1 MGLDGQ
7 CIKVMSMTRIIII
20 GGGFAGVKCA
30 RTLRKSLS
38 ANSCEIVLFSK
49 ENNMVF
55 YPLLAEVAGAAIN
68 PGAVTVPLR
77 QMLSGVRCRTEEV
90 RQIDPATSEV
100 EYERY
105 DGRLGRVTFDHAVLA
120 CGTAVNLSVVPGMAD
135 HAFPLKSVGDAMAL
149 RFHVMEQLEKAE
161 VCDDPERRRWYLSFV
176 VVGGGF
182 TGVEA
187 AGEIN
192 DLIRASTRFYSNFSA
207 HNVTVTLLHSRDQI
221 LPEVSPTL
229 REFARTKMEQAGIR
243 MVLNARA
250 VSATAEGVELHDSR
264 ILRGATIV
272 CTIGTTAPLLVH
284 RLDVP
289 KERGRLLTEPD
300 MRVRGTS
307 NLWAVGDCA
316 HIVNAYD
323 GHISPTTG
331 QFAERQ
337 GRQAAENIIRAL
349 QSETTRPF
357 FFKPLGQLC
366 GIGERKA
373 VAEILGV
380 RLSGFPAWWLWRTVY
395 LLKSPSWSRRVKV
408 AFDWTW
414 ELFFPRDLAHPRVN
428 QTERIARAYYRPGD
442 SIFVEGEPAMSF
454 YVIEQGEVEVLR
466 RDATGQQHLV
476 AVFGPGE
483 FFGEIALLDGTVRIG
498 SVRAR
503 TAVEV
508 LVMGK
513 EVFSQISG
521 ALTPFRDLLAQALRW
536 RRPRLNRHLSH
547 AWTALERQ
555 PLSTFMEAAPA
566 HHLSFED
573 TFEGTVRMFDRLAV
587 EYLNVLDEKGHLQG
601 IVTRNEL
608 FEAFAEGKKPSTRVQ
623 DFMRA
628 DPVAVT
634 PDDMSLKAG
643 DLMNKHDIDWLPVVE
658 SKDDR
663 RLIGV
668 VRSEKMLR
676 WLMEQSQPD
685 SRCPDR

>member
-1 MGLDGQ
+1 M
-7 CIKVMSMTRIIII
+7 
-20 GGGFAGVKCA
+20 
-30 RTLRKSLS
+30 
-38 ANSCEIVLFSK
+38 
-49 ENNMVF
+49 
-55 YPLLAEVAGAAIN
+55 
-68 PGAVTVPLR
+68 
-77 QMLSGVRCRTEEV
+77 
-90 RQIDPATSEV
+90 
-100 EYERY
+100 
-105 DGRLGRVTFDHAVLA
+105 
-120 CGTAVNLSVVPGMAD
+120 
-135 HAFPLKSVGDAMAL
+135 
-149 RFHVMEQLEKAE
+149 
-161 VCDDPERRRWYLSFV
+161 
-176 VVGGGF
+176 VGGGF

-192 DLIRASTRFYSNFSA
+192 DLIKASTRFYSNFSA
-207 HNVTVTLLHSRDQI
+207 CDVIVTLVHSHDQI

-229 REFARTKMEQAGIR
+229 REFARTKMEQAGIH
-243 MVLNARA
+243 MILNARV
-250 VSATAEGVELHDSR
+250 VSATAEGVELHDGR
-264 ILRGATIV
+264 MLRGATVV
-272 CTIGTTAPLLVH
+272 CTIGTTAPLLVQ

-323 GHISPTTG
+323 GHVSPTTG

-337 GRQAAENIIRAL
+337 GRQAAENIIRVL
-349 QSETTRPF
+349 HGESTRPF

-380 RLSGFPAWWLWRTVY
+380 RLSGFLAWWLWRTVY

-466 RDATGQQHLV
+466 RDATGQQCLMT
-476 AVFGPGE
+476 VFGPGE

-521 ALTPFRDLLAQALRW
+521 ALTPFRNLIAQTLRW
-536 RRPRLNRHLSH
+536 RRPRLNRHFSQ
-547 AWTALERQ
+547 AWIALERQ
-555 PLSTFMEAAPA
+555 PLSTFMETISV
-566 HHLSFED
+566 HRLSPED
-573 TFEGTVRMFDRLAV
+573 TFEDTVRMFDRLAV
-587 EYLNVLDEKGHLQG
+587 EYLCALDEKGWLAG

-608 FEAFAEGKKPSTRVQ
+608 FEAFAQGKKPSTKVR
-623 DFMRA
+623 DIMRA
-628 DPVAVT
+628 DTVAVT
-634 PDDMSLKAG
+634 PNDMSLMAG

-658 SKDDR
+658 SKEDR
-663 RLIGV
+663 RLIGI

-676 WLMEQSQPD
+676 WLMGQSHPD

>member
-1 MGLDGQ
+1 
-7 CIKVMSMTRIIII
+7 MTRIIIV

-30 RTLRKSLS
+30 RALRKRLS
-38 ANSCEIVLFSK
+38 ANACEIVLFSQ

-77 QMLSGVRCRTEEV
+77 QMLPGVRCRTEEV
-90 RQIDPATSEV
+90 RQIDLVTSEV
-100 EYERY
+100 EYESY
-105 DGRLGRVTFDHAVLA
+105 DGRPGRVMFDHAVLA
-120 CGTAVNLSVVPGMAD
+120 CGTSVNLSAVPGMAD
-135 HAFPLKSVGDAMAL
+135 HAFPLKSVGDAMVL

-182 TGVEA
+182 TGVEV

-192 DLIRASTRFYSNFSA
+192 DLIRASARYYSNFSSRE
-207 HNVTVTLLHSRDQI
+207 VTVTLVHRRDQI

-229 REFARTKMEQAGIR
+229 REFARTKMEEAGIH
-243 MVLNARA
+243 MVLNGRA
-250 VSATAEGVELHDSR
+250 ISATAEGVELHDGR
-264 ILRGATIV
+264 VLRGATVV

-289 KERGRLLTEPD
+289 KEGGRLLTDPD
-300 MRVRGTS
+300 MRVRGVS

-323 GHISPTTG
+323 GQASPTTG

-349 QSETTRPF
+349 QGESTRPF

-373 VAEILGV
+373 VAEIMGV

-395 LLKSPSWSRRVKV
+395 LLKSPSWSRRIKV

-428 QTERIARAYYRPGD
+428 QTERIARAHYRPGD
-442 SIFVEGEPAMSF
+442 LIFAEGEPAMSF

-466 RDATGQQHLV
+466 LDPTGQQQLM
-476 AVFGPGE
+476 AVLGPGE
-483 FFGEIALLDGTVRIG
+483 FFGEIALLDGNVRIG

-503 TAVEV
+503 TTVEV

-513 EVFSQISG
+513 EVFSKISG
-521 ALTPFRDLLAQALRW
+521 ALTPFRNLVAQALRW
-536 RRPRLNRHLSH
+536 RRPRLNRSLSH
-547 AWTALERQ
+547 AWTALERR
-555 PLSTFMEAAPA
+555 PLSEFMEAVPD
-566 HHLSFED
+566 HRLSPED
-573 TFEGTVRMFDRLAV
+573 TFESTVCMFDGLAV
-587 EYLNVLDEKGHLQG
+587 EYLSVLDEKGHLEG

-608 FEAFAEGKKPSTRVQ
+608 FEAFAQGKQPSTKVW

-628 DPVAVT
+628 DPLTVT
-634 PDDMSLKAG
+634 PDDRSLMVG
-643 DLMNKHDIDWLPVVE
+643 DLMSRHDIDWLPVVE
-658 SKDDR
+658 NQDNR
-663 RLIGV
+663 RLIGL

-676 WLMEQSQPD
+676 WLVEQSSLD
-685 SRCPDR
+685 FRGPDR

>member
-1 MGLDGQ
+1 
-7 CIKVMSMTRIIII
+7 MTRIMIV

-30 RTLRKSLS
+30 RTLRKQLS
-38 ANSCEIVLFSK
+38 KNRAEIVLFSK

-77 QMLSGVRCRTEEV
+77 QMLPGVRCRTEEV
-90 RQIDPATSEV
+90 RQIDLATSEV

-105 DGRLGRVTFDHAVLA
+105 DGRLGRLPFDHAVLA
-120 CGTAVNLSVVPGMAD
+120 CGTSVNLSVVPGMAD

-192 DLIRASTRFYSNFSA
+192 DLIRAGTRFYGNFTA
-207 HNVTVTLLHSRDQI
+207 GDVTVTLVHSRDQI

-229 REFARTKMEQAGIR
+229 REFARTKMERAGIR

-250 VSATAEGVELHDSR
+250 MSATADGVELHDGR
-264 ILRGATIV
+264 MLHGATVV

-289 KERGRLLTEPD
+289 KEGGRLLTDPD

-307 NLWAVGDCA
+307 NLWAIGDCA
-316 HIVNAYD
+316 HITNAYD
-323 GHISPTTG
+323 GHLSPTTG

-337 GRQAAENIIRAL
+337 GRQAAENIVRVL
-349 QSETTRPF
+349 QRQPTRPF

-373 VAEILGV
+373 VAEILGL

-395 LLKSPSWSRRVKV
+395 LLKSPSWSRRIKV

-414 ELFFPRDLAHPRVN
+414 ELFFPRDLAHPKVS
-428 QTERIARAYYRPGD
+428 QTERIARAHYRPGD
-442 SIFVEGEPAMSF
+442 FIFVEGEPAMSF
-454 YVIEQGEVEVLR
+454 YAIEQGEVEVLR
-466 RDATGQQHLV
+466 RDATGRQRLMTR
-476 AVFGPGE
+476 FGPGE
-483 FFGEIALLDGTVRIG
+483 FFGEIALLDGTFRIG

-513 EVFSQISG
+513 EVFSQISR
-521 ALTPFRDLLAQALRW
+521 ALTPFRHLVAQALRW
-536 RRPRLNRHLSH
+536 RRPRLNQHLSH
-547 AWTALERQ
+547 AWTALECR
-555 PLSTFMEAAPA
+555 PLRAFMEATPA
-566 HHLSFED
+566 HHLSAENTFED
-573 TFEGTVRMFDRLAV
+573 TVRMFDLLAV
-587 EYLNVLDEKGHLQG
+587 EYLSVLDEKGQLEG

-608 FEAFAEGKKPSTRVQ
+608 FEAFAQERRPSTLVRE
-623 DFMRA
+623 FMRA
-628 DPVAVT
+628 DPIAVT
-634 PDDMSLKAG
+634 PDDTSLTAG
-643 DLMNKHDIDWLPVVE
+643 DLMNRHDLDWLPVVQSPE
-658 SKDDR
+658 DR
-663 RLIGV
+663 RLLGII
-668 VRSEKMLR
+668 RSEKMLR
-676 WLMEQSQPD
+676 WLVEQSRPNLSVVD
-685 SRCPDR
+685 Y

>member
-1 MGLDGQ
+1 MG
-7 CIKVMSMTRIIII
+7 VTRIIII

-30 RTLRKSLS
+30 RTLRRKLPPQ
-38 ANSCEIVLFSK
+38 SCEIVLFSR

-68 PGAVTVPLR
+68 PLTVTVPLR
-77 QMLSGVRCRTEEV
+77 QMLPEVRCRTEEV
-90 RQIDPATSEV
+90 RQIHLATSEV
-100 EYERY
+100 EYEGY
-105 DGRLGRVTFDHAVLA
+105 DSRPGRMAFDHVVLA
-120 CGTAVNLSVVPGMAD
+120 CGTAVNLSLVPGMAD
-135 HAFPLKSVGDAMAL
+135 HAFPLKSVGDAVAL

-161 VCDDPERRRWYLSFV
+161 VCADPDRRRWYLSFV

-192 DLIRASTRFYSNFSA
+192 DLIRASARFYGNFTARDVS
-207 HNVTVTLLHSRDQI
+207 VTLVHSRDQI

-229 REFARTKMEQAGIR
+229 REFARTKMEEAGIQ
-243 MVLNARA
+243 MMLNARA
-250 VSATAEGVELHDSR
+250 VMATAEGVELDDGR
-264 ILRGATIV
+264 IVRGATVV

-289 KERGRLLTEPD
+289 KEGGRLLTDPD
-300 MRVRGTS
+300 MRVRGLS
-307 NLWAVGDCA
+307 NLWAIGDCA

-323 GHISPTTG
+323 NHPSPTTG

-337 GRQAAENIIRAL
+337 GGQVAENIVRVL
-349 QSETTRPF
+349 QGQPTRPF
-357 FFKPLGQLC
+357 SYKPLGQLC
-366 GIGERKA
+366 GIGERNA

-395 LLKSPSWSRRVKV
+395 WLKSPSWSRRVKV

-414 ELFFPRDLAHPRVN
+414 ELLFPRDLAYPRVDR
-428 QTERIARAYYRPGD
+428 TERIARAHYRPGD
-442 SIFVEGEPAMSF
+442 YIFVEGEPALNF
-454 YVIEQGEVEVLR
+454 YVIERGEVEAIR
-466 RDATGQQHLV
+466 RDPTGQPTLM

-483 FFGEIALLDGTVRIG
+483 FFGEIALLDGTARIG

-521 ALTPFRDLLAQALRW
+521 ALTPFRNLVAQALRW
-536 RRPRLNRHLSH
+536 RRPRLNPRLAQSW
-547 AWTALERQ
+547 ATLERA
-555 PLSTFMEAAPA
+555 PLSTFMEGVPE
-566 HHLSFED
+566 HRLSLDETFED
-573 TFEGTVRMFDRLAV
+573 AVRLFDQHAV
-587 EYLNVLDEKGHLQG
+587 EWLCVLDGHARLEG

-608 FEAFAEGKKPSTRVQ
+608 FEAFAQGKTAATKIR
-623 DFMRA
+623 DIMRA
-628 DPVAVT
+628 DPIVVT
-634 PDDMSLKAG
+634 PQDTSLTVG
-643 DLMNKHDIDWLPVVE
+643 DLMNRSDIDWVPVVE
-658 SKDDR
+658 SKETR

-668 VRSEKMLR
+668 IRSEKMLR
-676 WLMEQSQPD
+676 CLMVQIAEKPAEN
-685 SRCPDR
+685 